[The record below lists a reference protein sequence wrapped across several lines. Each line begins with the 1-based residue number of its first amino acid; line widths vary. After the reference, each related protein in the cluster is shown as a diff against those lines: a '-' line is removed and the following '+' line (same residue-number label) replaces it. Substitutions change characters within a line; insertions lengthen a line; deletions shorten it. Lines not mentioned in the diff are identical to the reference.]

1 MVQHEKVNEYY
12 DTADIFILPSIREC
26 GGAVVLE
33 AMARGLP
40 VIATSWGGP
49 KDYITEETGFLVE
62 PKSRQYM
69 VDEFSRIIDAL
80 SERPD
85 RRYQIGL
92 AAINRINDQFLWD
105 KKIDNILKIYK
116 NAIQFNS

>member
-1 MVQHEKVNEYY
+1 
-12 DTADIFILPSIREC
+12 
-26 GGAVVLE
+26 
-33 AMARGLP
+33 
-40 VIATSWGGP
+40 
-49 KDYITEETGFLVE
+49 
-62 PKSRQYM
+62 M
-69 VDEFSRIIDAL
+69 VDEFSRIIDTL
-80 SERPD
+80 SDRPD